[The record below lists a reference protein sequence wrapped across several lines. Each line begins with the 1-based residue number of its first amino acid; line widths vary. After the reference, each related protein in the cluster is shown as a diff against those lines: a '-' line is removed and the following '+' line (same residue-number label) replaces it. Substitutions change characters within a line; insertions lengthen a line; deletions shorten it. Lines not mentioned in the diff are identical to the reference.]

1 MYKGRVADVMCA
13 TGVDSIGGRA
23 EMAEHVVIVGA
34 GHAGGTLAIQ
44 LARAKDRFRI
54 TLIGEEPWPPY
65 ERPPLSKQFLMG
77 EVALEKTFL
86 RPETFYADKGIDL
99 RLGTGVTAIDRDAK
113 SLTLSDGETLTW
125 DRLALCTGTRVRE
138 IPVVGRDLPGVHYI
152 RTINDTQAIQAVA
165 HEGAKV
171 VIAGGGYIGLEAAA
185 ALRQM
190 GCDVTVIEM
199 MDRVMARAVA
209 EPVSRFYEDE
219 HRARGVK
226 ILLETGVAEI
236 GGTDRATH
244 VVDSHGHVHP
254 ADLVLVGIG
263 VGPVVELAEA
273 AGLAVD
279 DGIVVDARARTSDPD
294 IFAAGD
300 CTRHPNAILGGDVR
314 LESVQNAVDQA
325 RCIANELTG
334 KGVDYAEVPWFWSDQ
349 FDLKMQMV
357 GLPEPHDQVVVRGTP
372 STRSFSVFY
381 LRDGRVTG
389 VNAINVG
396 SDYVRGRKWIAEGRT
411 VDPSR
416 LADTEIPIKEV

>member
-1 MYKGRVADVMCA
+1 M
-13 TGVDSIGGRA
+13 S
-23 EMAEHVVIVGA
+23 EHIVIVGA
-34 GHAGGTLAIQ
+34 GHAGGTLAVQ

-54 TLIGEEPWPPY
+54 TLIGEEAWPPY

-77 EVALEKTFL
+77 DVPLEKTFL

-99 RLGTGVTAIDRDAK
+99 RLGTQVTAIDRTAR
-113 SLTLSDGETLTW
+113 SLTLSGGETLSY
-125 DRLALCTGTRVRE
+125 DKLALCTGTRVRE

-152 RTINDTQAIQAVA
+152 RTIDDTQAIRTVA
-165 HEGAKV
+165 REGAKV

-185 ALRQM
+185 ALRKM
-190 GCDVTVIEM
+190 GCEVTVIEM

-209 EPVSRFYEDE
+209 EPVSRFYEAA
-219 HRARGVK
+219 HRAEGVNL
-226 ILLETGVAEI
+226 LLETGVAEI

-244 VVDSHGHVHP
+244 VVDSHGHLHP

-263 VGPVVELAEA
+263 VVPVVELAEA
-273 AGLAVD
+273 AGLATD
-279 DGIVVDARARTSDPD
+279 DGIIVDSRARTSDPD

-300 CTRHPNAILGGDVR
+300 CTRHPNRILGRDVR

-325 RCIANELTG
+325 RCIANELSD
-334 KGVDYAEVPWFWSDQ
+334 KGADYAEVPWFWSDQ
-349 FDLKMQMV
+349 FDLKMQMA
-357 GLPEPHDQVVVRGTP
+357 GLPAPDDQVVVRGEP

-396 SDYVRGRKWIAEGRT
+396 SDYVRGRKWIGEGRD
-411 VDPSR
+411 VDSVR
-416 LADTEIPIKEV
+416 LANTEIPIKEV